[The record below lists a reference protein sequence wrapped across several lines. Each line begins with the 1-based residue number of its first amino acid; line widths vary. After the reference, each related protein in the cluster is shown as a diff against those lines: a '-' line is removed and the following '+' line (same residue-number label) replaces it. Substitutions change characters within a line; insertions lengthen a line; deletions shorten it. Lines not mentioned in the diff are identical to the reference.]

1 MNNIVVL
8 ANEVN
13 KEFSTQP
20 LSGPCAERAEAIAS
34 KQAKNTPVMNY
45 LRDLIWNG
53 SYGVN
58 KIWLNTKNSCNYN
71 LSRGWLKTIPA
82 WRFEDHFA
90 GKDLLYA
97 CGNPWDTRY
106 ALGMIDIDALGHLS
120 AKKAR
125 DAGLPPPPT
134 PPRAAEKA
142 EEAARAVDALFM
154 EYGLTRVGAIIFWER
169 SSNGVGMSG
178 YILFGGPQ
186 KREAY
191 QLLQAFLKHKLQP
204 LVDGGK
210 IEGIEVK
217 GKPPEMED
225 VIIQGHVVHQ
235 RCVTLGTLCKL
246 PSTATLEDLK
256 KLPKLRLDDLKSLPG
271 ARGQAAT
278 AEGSSPTTKHSP

>member
-1 MNNIVVL
+1 MSNIAISSCENN
-8 ANEVN
+8 N
-13 KEFSTQP
+13 EFSTQP

-34 KQAKNTPVMNY
+34 KRAKNTPVMNY

-53 SYGVN
+53 GYGVN
-58 KIWLNTKNSCNYN
+58 KVWLNTKNSCNYN
-71 LSRGWLKTIPA
+71 LSRGWFTTIPA

-106 ALGMIDIDALGHLS
+106 ALGMIDIDALGHLA

-125 DAGLPPPPT
+125 DAGLQPPPT
-134 PPRAAEKA
+134 PPGAKEGAEK
-142 EEAARAVDALFM
+142 AARAVDALFK
-154 EYGLTRVGAIIFWER
+154 EHGLVSSCLIFWER

-246 PSTATLEDLK
+246 PSTATLENLK
-256 KLPKLRLDDLKSLPG
+256 RLPKL
-271 ARGQAAT
+271 
-278 AEGSSPTTKHSP
+278 HSMISRACQRHRPSRNRRR